1 MLLPLMVWICVLN
14 DGGGGDGGG
23 GGSSGVGDG
32 GTQGC
37 DGFSLLEMMF

>member
-1 MLLPLMVWICVLN
+1 MLN